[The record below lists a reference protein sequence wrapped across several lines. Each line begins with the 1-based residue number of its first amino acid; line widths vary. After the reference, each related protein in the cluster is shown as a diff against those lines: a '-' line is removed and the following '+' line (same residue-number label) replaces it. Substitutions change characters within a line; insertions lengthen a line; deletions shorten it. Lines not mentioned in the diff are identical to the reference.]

1 MSSLLLIIIDW
12 EMKKNISLF
21 VFCLISIFASAQNNV
36 VDEVVWVV
44 GDDAI
49 LRSDVERVR
58 NAYGHSISG
67 NPYCTVPEQL
77 AVQKLFLHQAELD
90 SITVGDSEVTQYVED
105 DINRQ
110 VMRAGSKEKLEEYIR
125 MPLTQLREELFEQF
139 RNELLTRQVKANLT
153 KDIKVTPAEVRRY
166 YKDLP
171 EDSLPFIPT
180 QVEVQILV
188 QHPRIARTEIE
199 RVKEQLRGW
208 AERVTSGTT
217 SFSALARM
225 FSQDEGSARQGG
237 EMDYYG
243 KADLDPA
250 FANVAFS
257 LTDPR
262 KVSKVVQSEYGF
274 HIIQLIDK
282 RGDKV
287 KVRHILRRPEVESG
301 DIKVCLE
308 RLDSISAD
316 IKDGKF
322 SFEVGAQEIS
332 DDKDTRNNHG
342 IMVNTKMDTRERTT
356 RFEMGELPG
365 EIARVVA
372 NMDVDEISAPFTMID
387 KRGREV
393 CAIVK
398 LKNRIP
404 AHRASITEDFQI
416 LKGTVEEKKKDEFI
430 KKWIQEKQ
438 KSTYIRIK
446 EGWGECDF
454 IYPGWV
460 KY

>member
-1 MSSLLLIIIDW
+1 MKKYFSLFLLLLHGLV
-12 EMKKNISLF
+12 SY
-21 VFCLISIFASAQNNV
+21 AQSDV

-44 GDDAI
+44 GDEAI
-49 LRSDVERVR
+49 LRSDIERIR
-58 NAYGHSISG
+58 NDYGSTLKG
-67 NPYCTVPEQL
+67 NPYCVIPEQL

-90 SITVGDSEVTQYVED
+90 SISVSDGDVSQHVEAE
-105 DINRQ
+105 ISNRIL
-110 VMRAGSKEKLEEYIR
+110 RAGSREKLEEYMR
-125 MPLTQLREELFEQF
+125 MPIRQIREELFEQIK
-139 RNELLTRQVKANLT
+139 NELLTRQVRQSLT
-153 KDIKVTPAEVRRY
+153 KDIKVTPAEVRRH
-166 YKDLP
+166 YKNMP

-188 QHPRIARTEIE
+188 QHPRITREEIE

-208 AERVTSGTT
+208 SERVTSGKT

-225 FSQDEGSARQGG
+225 FSEDEVSARQGG
-237 EMDYYG
+237 DLGFFG
-243 KADLDPA
+243 KADMDPA

-257 LTDPR
+257 LTDPN

-274 HIIQLIDK
+274 HIIQLIEK
-282 RGDKV
+282 RGDKIRA
-287 KVRHILRRPEVESG
+287 RHILRRPEVERG
-301 DIKVCLE
+301 NIDACLA

-316 IKDGKF
+316 IKEGKF
-322 SFEVGAQEIS
+322 TFEIGAQEIS

-342 IMVNTKMDTRERTT
+342 IMVNTKEETRERTT
-356 RFEMGELPG
+356 RFEMSELPG
-365 EIARVVA
+365 EVARIVEG
-372 NMDVDEISAPFTMID
+372 MEIGEISAPFTMID

-416 LKGTVEEKKKDEFI
+416 LKGAVEAQKSEEYI
-430 KKWIQEKQ
+430 QKWIREKQ

-446 EGWGECDF
+446 QGWGECDF
-454 IYPGWV
+454 MYPGWV
-460 KY
+460 K

>member
-1 MSSLLLIIIDW
+1 MKKYFSLFLLLLHGLV
-12 EMKKNISLF
+12 SY
-21 VFCLISIFASAQNNV
+21 AQSDV

-44 GDDAI
+44 GDEAI
-49 LRSDVERVR
+49 LRSDIERIR
-58 NAYGHSISG
+58 NDYGSTLKG
-67 NPYCTVPEQL
+67 NPYCVIPEQL

-90 SITVGDSEVTQYVED
+90 SISVSDGDVSQHVEAE
-105 DINRQ
+105 ISNRIL
-110 VMRAGSKEKLEEYIR
+110 RAGSREKLEEYMR
-125 MPLTQLREELFEQF
+125 MPIRQIREELFDQIK
-139 RNELLTRQVKANLT
+139 NELLTRQVRQSLT
-153 KDIKVTPAEVRRY
+153 KDIKVTPAEVRRH
-166 YKDLP
+166 YKNMP

-188 QHPRIARTEIE
+188 QHPRITREEIE

-208 AERVTSGTT
+208 SERVTSGKT

-225 FSQDEGSARQGG
+225 FSEDEVSARQGG
-237 EMDYYG
+237 DLGFFG
-243 KADLDPA
+243 KADMDPA

-257 LTDPR
+257 LTNPN

-274 HIIQLIDK
+274 HIIQLIEK
-282 RGDKV
+282 RGDKIRA
-287 KVRHILRRPEVESG
+287 RHILRRPEVERG
-301 DIKVCLE
+301 NIDACLA

-316 IKDGKF
+316 IKEGKF
-322 SFEVGAQEIS
+322 TFEIGAQEIS

-342 IMVNTKMDTRERTT
+342 IMVNTKEETRERTT
-356 RFEMGELPG
+356 RFEMSELPG
-365 EIARVVA
+365 EVARIVEG
-372 NMDVDEISAPFTMID
+372 MEIGEISAPFTMID

-416 LKGTVEEKKKDEFI
+416 LKGAVEAQKSEEYI
-430 KKWIQEKQ
+430 QKWIREKQ

-446 EGWGECDF
+446 QGWGECDF
-454 IYPGWV
+454 MYPGWV
-460 KY
+460 K